1 MLLAGGGQ
9 AEDPQWR
16 RYATGHFE
24 LWTQADPGVAR
35 QTVFHLEAIWSR
47 LLSGQ
52 FPGLRAP
59 AGRVKVLT
67 FSSELDYA
75 RYRVDPG
82 SPAYFVGGP
91 GGGYVVVGR
100 PTKDLPALLTHELT
114 HAFLHSGGARWP
126 WWVEEGLAENLARPV
141 RVPPDGGDAAFLN
154 LHCASPP
161 GPATRAECYSRARN
175 HVAWILSGT
184 QRQTRFWQWMAGA
197 SGNGQPPDAAR
208 DGQIAE
214 HDAADSIA
222 AVRAELLARLGRI
235 DEAIGELDALGV
247 GPPSAGIQRS
257 IGLHAIAR
265 GRVEQ
270 GLQLLRQAYRL
281 GDRDPA
287 MLRELAFAEQS
298 APAGH
303 FLEYME
309 ALLAASPADDASRM
323 VLASHYLFQG
333 RHDDARRH
341 LGLVREIPSGQRA
354 YYRRAALVAGLSVP
368 AQASPGDE

>member
-1 MLLAGGGQ
+1 MAGGGQ

-24 LWTQADPGVAR
+24 LWTRADPGVAR
-35 QTVFHLEAIWSR
+35 QTVFQLEAIWSR

-52 FPGLRAP
+52 YPGLRAP

-67 FSSELDYA
+67 FSSERDYA

-100 PTKDLPALLTHELT
+100 LTKDFPALLTHELT
-114 HAFLHSGGARWP
+114 HAFLRSGGVRWP
-126 WWVEEGLAENLARPV
+126 WWVEEGLAEHLARPV
-141 RVPPDGGDAAFLN
+141 RVSPGGDDAAFLN

-161 GPATRAECYSRARN
+161 EPGLRAECYSRARS
-175 HVAWILSGT
+175 HVAWMLSGAE
-184 QRQTRFWQWMAGA
+184 RQTRFWQSMAGA
-197 SGNGQPPDAAR
+197 SGDRQTPSGAWDGAIVEQDAG
-208 DGQIAE
+208 DMIAT
-214 HDAADSIA
+214 
-222 AVRAELLARLGRI
+222 VRAELLARLGRI
-235 DEAIGELDALGV
+235 DEAVGEINGAPG
-247 GPPSAGIQRS
+247 AGIQRS

-270 GLQLLRQAYRL
+270 GLQLLHQAYLL

-298 APAGH
+298 APAGQ
-303 FLEYME
+303 FFAYME
-309 ALLAASPADDASRM
+309 ELLDASPADDSSRM
-323 VLASHYLFQG
+323 VLASHYLFQS
-333 RHDDARRH
+333 RHEDARRH
-341 LGLVREIPSGQRA
+341 LALVREIPSSQRA
-354 YYRRAALVAGLSVP
+354 YYRRAALESGLTAAP
-368 AQASPGDE
+368 MASLGDE

>member
-1 MLLAGGGQ
+1 M
-9 AEDPQWR
+9 
-16 RYATGHFE
+16 
-24 LWTQADPGVAR
+24 WTQADPGVAR

-52 FPGLRAP
+52 YPGLRAP

-67 FSSELDYA
+67 FSSERDYA

-91 GGGYVVVGR
+91 GGGSVVVGR
-100 PTKDLPALLTHELT
+100 LTKDFPALLTHELT
-114 HAFLHSGGARWP
+114 HAFLRSGGARWP

-141 RVPPDGGDAAFLN
+141 RVCPSGGDAAFLN
-154 LHCASPP
+154 QRCASAPEP
-161 GPATRAECYSRARN
+161 GPRAECYSRARS

-184 QRQTRFWQWMAGA
+184 ERQTRFWQSMAGA
-197 SGNGQPPDAAR
+197 LANHQTPSGAWDGVIVEQDA
-208 DGQIAE
+208 G
-214 HDAADSIA
+214 DAITD
-222 AVRAELLARLGRI
+222 VRAELLARLGRI
-235 DEAIGELDALGV
+235 DEAVGELNGGV
-247 GPPSAGIQRS
+247 GTATPAAGIRRS
-257 IGLHAIAR
+257 IGLHAVAR

-270 GLQLLRQAYRL
+270 GLQLLRQAYLL

-298 APAGH
+298 APTGQ
-303 FLEYME
+303 FFEYME
-309 ALLAASPADDASRM
+309 AFLAAAPSDDSSRM

-341 LGLVREIPSGQRA
+341 LALVREIPSGQRA
-354 YYRRAALVAGLSVP
+354 YYRRAELAAG
-368 AQASPGDE
+368 D